1 AVLTLH
7 CIPHAPL
14 ISRSRSLVDNQDP
27 TYENIRL
34 SVNLE
39 SYNKKKDTKRAIL
52 KYFLAGKTVVAMASF
67 VGFFQRMWTV
77 VNPPQPA
84 KSANA
89 IRIGLLGASNIG
101 PIAIINPARSH
112 PEVIIAAVA
121 ARDEAKAKKY
131 AEKYGIPTTFSS
143 YQDLIDDPSIDAV
156 YIPLPNGL
164 HYKWALKCLEAG
176 KHILLEKP
184 SVSNATQAQSL
195 FSSPL
200 LQTPNSKTGVTPIIL
215 EAFHSLFHP
224 AFQTFISLI
233 DRDNIE
239 HVITLNSAPKWAFP
253 TNDIRFLYDLAGGA
267 LMDCGTYNV
276 MALRSVFGAEPE
288 ECLEAGIR
296 HLPKGADPVC
306 EEAVTAKWRWGNGG
320 VGELDADLRRAVRW
334 GGWFGFLYDLAGGAL
349 MDCGTYNVM
358 ALRSVFGAEPEECLE
373 AGIRHLPKGAD
384 PVCEE
389 AVTAKWRWGNGGVG
403 ELDADL
409 RRAVRWGGWFGWV
422 PVIPSPVV
430 RVRERG
436 VVGPA
441 REGREEVVT
450 RTVEMWNFL
459 MPFLWHSIV
468 IIEEH
473 VVREVGSRKVVKQWT
488 EKETKKAYNWMEE
501 GKKGEIWWTTYRCQL
516 EEFVNR
522 IRGREGSGVWMDGE
536 SSVSQMKMI
545 DSVYEKA
552 SLPLRP

>member
-1 AVLTLH
+1 MEFT
-7 CIPHAPL
+7 
-14 ISRSRSLVDNQDP
+14 
-27 TYENIRL
+27 
-34 SVNLE
+34 
-39 SYNKKKDTKRAIL
+39 IL
-52 KYFLAGKTVVAMASF
+52 KYFLAGETVAAMASF

-131 AEKYGIPTTFSS
+131 AEKYGIPTTFAS

-164 HYKWALKCLEAG
+164 HYEWALKCLEAG

-200 LQTPNSKTGVTPIIL
+200 LQTPNPKTGATPIIL
-215 EAFHSLFHP
+215 EALHSLFHP
-224 AFQTFISLI
+224 AFQTFLSLLN
-233 DRDNIE
+233 RDNIE
-239 HVITLNSAPKWAFP
+239 HVTTTNSAPKWAFP
-253 TNDIRFLYDLAGGA
+253 TNDIRFLYYLAGGA

-320 VGELDADLRRAVRW
+320 IGELDADLRRGVRW
-334 GGWFGFLYDLAGGAL
+334 A
-349 MDCGTYNVM
+349 
-358 ALRSVFGAEPEECLE
+358 
-373 AGIRHLPKGAD
+373 
-384 PVCEE
+384 
-389 AVTAKWRWGNGGVG
+389 
-403 ELDADL
+403 
-409 RRAVRWGGWFGWV
+409 GWFGWV

-430 RVRERG
+430 RVKERE
-436 VVGPA
+436 VVGPV

-450 RTVEMWNFL
+450 RSVEMWNFL

-473 VVREVGSRKVVKQWT
+473 VVREVGSKKVVKQWT
-488 EKETKKAYNWMEE
+488 EKEMEKAYNWMEE

-522 IRGREGSGVWMDGE
+522 IRGREGSGVWIDGE

-545 DSVYEKA
+545 DSAYEKA
-552 SLPLRP
+552 GLPLRP